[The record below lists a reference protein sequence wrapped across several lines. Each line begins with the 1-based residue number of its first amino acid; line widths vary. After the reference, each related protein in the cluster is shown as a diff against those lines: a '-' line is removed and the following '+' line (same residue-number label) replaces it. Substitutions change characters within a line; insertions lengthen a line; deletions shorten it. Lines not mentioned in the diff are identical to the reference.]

1 VNSAPADRPPARRWH
16 RFVLAPTLLLV
27 AAALGLLPFVVA
39 SMVAE
44 LRGGQDVLYD
54 LFSGRPVEAGE
65 EVDPGGAEYLNVAVV
80 ALDEAAGSATLAVS
94 GNRDCDECRTK
105 RMTLF
110 ALDEDASQRRG
121 VTPFATVIV
130 PEGETTFSET
140 VTLPVRGSPTR
151 YPFDAY
157 RLRLGL
163 DLPPPDFVL
172 EGVPPASPEPQ
183 AAEPAAIPR
192 ADALP
197 GEDGAPPGQVLATL
211 QSQLT
216 RFAMVDPELVASEP
230 TMPGPPEPHLVYDL
244 EFQRP
249 AYLPVLAGLLVV
261 FVATSSALA
270 LLTQPIDGLMLG
282 VGGLILAIWGVRS
295 VLVPSWLEAVT
306 AVDLAL
312 SAVILLL
319 LIGVAVRAALHL
331 HRRAGLHLPRLRPR
345 S

>member
-1 VNSAPADRPPARRWH
+1 VDHRDPDIEDDAPSTPVTADPPPPPRRWY

-27 AAALGLLPFVVA
+27 AVALGMLPFVVT
-39 SMVAE
+39 SMIAE
-44 LRGGQDVLYD
+44 FRGGQNMLYD
-54 LFSGRPVEAGE
+54 LRDGQPIGAGE
-65 EVDPGGAEYLNVAVV
+65 EVDPSGAEFLSVAVV
-80 ALDEAAGSATLAVS
+80 GLDEASGSATLAIS
-94 GNRDCDECRTK
+94 GNRSCDPCGSK
-105 RMTLF
+105 RMTFF
-110 ALDEDASQRRG
+110 ALDEDATQRRG
-121 VTPFATVIV
+121 LTPFATVTV
-130 PEGETTFSET
+130 PEGETTYSENI
-140 VTLPVRGSPTR
+140 TLPVRGSPTR

-157 RLRLGL
+157 QLTLGL
-163 DLPPPDFVL
+163 DLPPPESEPAGGPPPGTNPASGAVL
-172 EGVPPASPEPQ
+172 GSLQSLLVRFSMEPPVVVEAEPPAD
-183 AAEPAAIPR
+183 AADTPR
-192 ADALP
+192 
-197 GEDGAPPGQVLATL
+197 
-211 QSQLT
+211 
-216 RFAMVDPELVASEP
+216 
-230 TMPGPPEPHLVYDL
+230 LVYDL